1 VVALAGDLSEA
12 GSRSAQAFALA
23 VTEDVVAMLALGAAY
38 EANTSLRSAIGLLL
52 VPVLSR
58 AFSVLGGA
66 FGVFTVRTDDREDP
80 LAALHRARLIASALH
95 VVGLAGALEWLVPN
109 HRGPLLGPALLGVA
123 LSFGLAWFAQYLT
136 SPRDR
141 PVRELAD
148 VSRGGPSFGILGG
161 VELGLRAAVVPLAAT
176 SFAIVG
182 ALWLGMRSGMS
193 GGAHLAMAGLI
204 AGAAG
209 GSTTGLALECCGG
222 MLDGAAG
229 LVAATTGRAR
239 REVRGRMLVLD
250 AAGSTYRLL
259 GRLRNA
265 SSALLLIAPTLAV
278 LRAETVRRP
287 TQSSS
292 MSFEVAAAI
301 AVPCALAGAA
311 LVAWFFARTS
321 AATLASARRLLDEVQ
336 RQLRDRPARRTNGPM
351 TLGEQE
357 PADAQPCVEIAS
369 RLALQQA
376 LLGIAAVCAPIPFAL
391 GLRLVEIADKEA
403 VAFVAAVTTLVA
415 TMIAGVLGALVA
427 STAGGTWGN
436 AKRYIVTGAHG
447 GRLLVDETGAPTENP
462 TYFAAVVADTVG
474 DSLKDVASPAVLAY
488 VTLLPILALALL
500 PLLL

>member
-1 VVALAGDLSEA
+1 
-12 GSRSAQAFALA
+12 
-23 VTEDVVAMLALGAAY
+23 
-38 EANTSLRSAIGLLL
+38 
-52 VPVLSR
+52 
-58 AFSVLGGA
+58 
-66 FGVFTVRTDDREDP
+66 
-80 LAALHRARLIASALH
+80 
-95 VVGLAGALEWLVPN
+95 
-109 HRGPLLGPALLGVA
+109 
-123 LSFGLAWFAQYLT
+123 
-136 SPRDR
+136 
-141 PVRELAD
+141 
-148 VSRGGPSFGILGG
+148 
-161 VELGLRAAVVPLAAT
+161 
-176 SFAIVG
+176 
-182 ALWLGMRSGMS
+182 
-193 GGAHLAMAGLI
+193 
-204 AGAAG
+204 
-209 GSTTGLALECCGG
+209 
-222 MLDGAAG
+222 
-229 LVAATTGRAR
+229 
-239 REVRGRMLVLD
+239 MLVLD

-336 RQLRDRPARRTNGPM
+336 RQLRDRPARRTHGPM

-391 GLRLVEIADKEA
+391 GLRLVEIADKEG